1 MRHLLF
7 ILSLSLPFILMG
19 CDKLTPEER
28 WSQPT
33 AIVPQKNVLLLEYT
47 GQRCV
52 NCPSAAQQISQLQS
66 GAVGHHLIV
75 VAIHGGQ
82 LAENSN
88 HSPLG
93 LVTEDSEW
101 LTQEARVQGW
111 PCASIDGA
119 ALSLPPEW
127 NASIAQQLAQ
137 TPQATIHLTAHYDA
151 TSRQLTAQVTS
162 FSSLADSQLSVFL
175 VEDSIP
181 SLQYLEGGKRKMDYL
196 HRHVLRQILTPRA
209 GITVSSISSSPTQ
222 WQRSLTLPLAYGILA
237 TSSSYQA
244 KYPQLMVHPERL
256 HLVAFVAHRPTGR
269 ILEAQTVKVQN
280 NPSIGQ

>member
-33 AIVPQKNVLLLEYT
+33 AIVPQKNVLLWEYT

-75 VAIHGGQ
+75 VSIHGGQ

-101 LTQEARVQGW
+101 LTKEARVQGW

-127 NASIAQQLAQ
+127 NASSNWRKHRKPPSTSLRIMTLRLDNSPLKSPHFHHLQIANF
-137 TPQATIHLTAHYDA
+137 P
-151 TSRQLTAQVTS
+151 S
-162 FSSLADSQLSVFL
+162 FS
-175 VEDSIP
+175 
-181 SLQYLEGGKRKMDYL
+181 
-196 HRHVLRQILTPRA
+196 
-209 GITVSSISSSPTQ
+209 
-222 WQRSLTLPLAYGILA
+222 
-237 TSSSYQA
+237 
-244 KYPQLMVHPERL
+244 
-256 HLVAFVAHRPTGR
+256 
-269 ILEAQTVKVQN
+269 
-280 NPSIGQ
+280 

>member
-66 GAVGHHLIV
+66 SAVGHHLIA
-75 VAIHGGQ
+75 VAVHGGQ

-93 LVTEDSEW
+93 LVTEDSEF
-101 LTQEARVQGW
+101 LTKGARVQGW

-119 ALSLPPEW
+119 AS
-127 NASIAQQLAQ
+127 
-137 TPQATIHLTAHYDA
+137 
-151 TSRQLTAQVTS
+151 
-162 FSSLADSQLSVFL
+162 
-175 VEDSIP
+175 P
-181 SLQYLEGGKRKMDYL
+181 SLQSGM
-196 HRHVLRQILTPRA
+196 QA
-209 GITVSSISSSPTQ
+209 S
-222 WQRSLTLPLAYGILA
+222 RS
-237 TSSSYQA
+237 
-244 KYPQLMVHPERL
+244 
-256 HLVAFVAHRPTGR
+256 
-269 ILEAQTVKVQN
+269 N
-280 NPSIGQ
+280 

>member
-19 CDKLTPEER
+19 CDKLAPEER
-28 WSQPT
+28 WSQPPP
-33 AIVPQKNVLLLEYT
+33 IVPQKNVLLLEYT

-52 NCPSAAQQISQLQS
+52 NCPNAAQQISQLQS
-66 GAVGHHLIV
+66 GTVGHHLIA

-101 LTQEARVQGW
+101 LTKEARVQGW

-137 TPQATIHLTAHYDA
+137 TPQSTIYLTAHYDA

-162 FSSLADSQLSVFL
+162 FSSLADSHLSVFL

-181 SLQYLEGGKRKMDYL
+181 SLQYLEGGKHKMDYL

-209 GITVSSISSSPTQ
+209 GITVSSVSSSPTQ

-237 TSSSYQA
+237 TSSSLQA

-280 NPSIGQ
+280 NPPTGQ

>member
-66 GAVGHHLIV
+66 GAVGHHLIA

-181 SLQYLEGGKRKMDYL
+181 SLQYLEGGKHKMDYL

-222 WQRSLTLPLAYGILA
+222 WQHSLTLPLAYGILA
-237 TSSSYQA
+237 TSASYQA
-244 KYPQLMVHPERL
+244 KYPQLMVRPERL

-269 ILEAQTVKVQN
+269 ILEAQTVNLN
-280 NPSIGQ
+280 NPPIGQ